1 MGLDRTIRNLIHK
14 KQERATVRKGKP
26 KLSDMK
32 EGIPEF
38 RFTDDEKL
46 CMYIR
51 YNNQLWRARFDV
63 EGTSSVGIT
72 IEV

>member
-1 MGLDRTIRNLIHK
+1 MAIDRTIRNLIHK
-14 KQERATVRKGKP
+14 KQEKTPISRGKP
-26 KLSDMK
+26 RLIDMK

-38 RFTDDEKL
+38 RFTDEEQL

-51 YNNQLWRARFDV
+51 YNNKLWRTRFDA
-63 EGTSSVGIT
+63 EGSSSVGIT

>member
-1 MGLDRTIRNLIHK
+1 MSLDRTIRNLVHK
-14 KQERATVRKGKP
+14 KQERSKISKGKP

-32 EGIPEF
+32 EGVPEF
-38 RFTDDEKL
+38 RFTDEEQL

-51 YNNQLWRARFDV
+51 YNNKLWRTRFDI
-63 EGTSSVGIT
+63 EGSSSVGIT

>member
-1 MGLDRTIRNLIHK
+1 MGFDRTIRNLIHK
-14 KQERATVRKGKP
+14 KQERVNIGKGKP
-26 KLSDMK
+26 RLSDMK
-32 EGIPEF
+32 EGVPEF
-38 RFTDDEKL
+38 RFTDEEQL

-51 YNNQLWRARFDV
+51 YNNKLWRTRFDS

>member
-14 KQERATVRKGKP
+14 KQERVNIGRGKP
-26 KLSDMK
+26 RLSDMK

-51 YNNQLWRARFDV
+51 YNNQLWRTRFDI

>member
-14 KQERATVRKGKP
+14 KQERAIVRKGKP
-26 KLSDMK
+26 RLSDMK
-32 EGIPEF
+32 EGVPQF
-38 RFTDDEKL
+38 RFTDEEQL

-51 YNNQLWRARFDV
+51 YNNKLWRTIFDV
-63 EGTSSVGIT
+63 EGSSSVGIT